1 MMLPSWNNFLQ
12 PLLHFVVVRSNHDE
26 RLVRIILPIELMLIS
41 LEEEERRKKEEEDFA
56 RSSLQGCWSSLFGC
70 LFSACLLSVCLCGL
84 LYESLY
90 RFEIEIWSCM
100 TREYNENEKQYLIVL
115 KCNFICFESV
125 VCDMMMYSA
134 LI

>member
-1 MMLPSWNNFLQ
+1 MMLPSWNNFLH

-41 LEEEERRKKEEEDFA
+41 LGLKEEEERRKKEEEDFA

-100 TREYNENEKQYLIVL
+100 TREYNENEKH
-115 KCNFICFESV
+115 V